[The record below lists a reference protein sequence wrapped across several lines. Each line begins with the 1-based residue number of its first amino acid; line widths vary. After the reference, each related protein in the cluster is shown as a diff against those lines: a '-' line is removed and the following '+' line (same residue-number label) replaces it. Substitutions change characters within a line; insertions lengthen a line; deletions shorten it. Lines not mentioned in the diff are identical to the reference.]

1 DPTNVQ
7 PRPAIPR
14 LPRRHLVVSKQE
26 KGSLEASPKKEPASH
41 HEPLAS
47 PTIPQE
53 PPAGKEHL
61 SPELHATGRDP
72 SPRAREDIL
81 KRKDHER
88 HRIEHELQ
96 RQRMMAI
103 SGRTQKKE
111 PFKTDPHNYPP
122 DTYRRKETGWQG
134 NLPEPGQDLSSSSE
148 TMQSPVPG
156 KRTLIVA
163 KKKNIPKEDPPAPVT
178 DIVPTYARMKDVE
191 TASSLPGYP
200 DEMEQ
205 EEVKI
210 GLKGTRKRANDE
222 VLAGKG
228 ISKREPTRV
237 NDDVLL
243 HTEFKS
249 GKNQPDAPKAT
260 HDPSFTD
267 REPHTSRIIRKRT
280 NKTADDDEI
289 SPR

>member
-1 DPTNVQ
+1 
-7 PRPAIPR
+7 
-14 LPRRHLVVSKQE
+14 
-26 KGSLEASPKKEPASH
+26 
-41 HEPLAS
+41 
-47 PTIPQE
+47 
-53 PPAGKEHL
+53 
-61 SPELHATGRDP
+61 
-72 SPRAREDIL
+72 
-81 KRKDHER
+81 
-88 HRIEHELQ
+88 
-96 RQRMMAI
+96 MMAI

-111 PFKTDPHNYPP
+111 PFKTDPHNYTQ

-178 DIVPTYARMKDVE
+178 DIVPTHARMKDVE

-210 GLKGTRKRANDE
+210 GLKDTMKRTNDE

-228 ISKREPTRV
+228 ISKRERV
-237 NDDVLL
+237 NDEVLF
-243 HTEFKS
+243 HTEFKPI
-249 GKNQPDAPKAT
+249 KNQPESPKAT
-260 HDPSFTD
+260 HDPSITE
-267 REPHTSRIIRKRT
+267 REPHPSRIIRKRT